1 MIMSRRGNG
10 ITKFDIWADNI
21 SRMKYFQYRILASH
35 MFKWVNLPAGLDS
48 ERLELM
54 LIDRGA
60 VAYFNTTTGHYVL
73 PFSSDGNIDVY
84 GNLVSVRAVPYNGL
98 RLEQL
103 DYVPRIL
110 YDNSA
115 KQTFDVYLR
124 TFADRL
130 AFIQKSISIAERQAR
145 YPSVVKVNED
155 NKESFARF
163 ESKIDEG
170 YPVIFVDE
178 VMDTE
183 AIQVFN
189 TGFNPVLFDALW
201 NDYNKVEGEIYS
213 LLGTMFNVEQNKAA
227 GVGTAE
233 TIVNYSQTFAFAN
246 SRLQQRQRWCEKLN
260 AEFDLGIWC
269 EKADDYQD
277 IIKEMMTA
285 KPDIEDAVKADN
297 KEENEAKVEVN
308 DNERR

>member
-1 MIMSRRGNG
+1 MPRKG
-10 ITKFDIWADNI
+10 ISKTKFDIWAENI

-35 MFKWVNLPAGLDS
+35 MFRWVNLPPGLDS
-48 ERLELM
+48 EKIELM

-60 VAYFNTTTGHYVL
+60 VSYFNTTQGHFVL
-73 PFSSDGNIDVY
+73 PFTSDGQIDIY
-84 GNLVSVRAVPYNGL
+84 GNLVSVRPVSYNGL
-98 RLEQL
+98 QLTQL
-103 DYVPRIL
+103 DTVPRIL

-115 KQTFDVYLR
+115 RQTFDIYLR

-163 ESKIDEG
+163 ESKVDEG
-170 YPVIFVDE
+170 YPVIYVDDI
-178 VMDTE
+178 MDIE

-260 AEFDLGIWC
+260 AEFNLGIWC
-269 EKADDYQD
+269 EKNDDYQD

-285 KPDIEDAVKADN
+285 KPDMQNTVGTDN
-297 KEENEAKVEVN
+297 TPKGIEAKAEVTT
-308 DNERR
+308 NERK